1 MAGRDAT
8 ARRSRSSAQ
17 SLRKRLREAE
27 DTLAAIRDGHVDAI
41 VMQSPH
47 GEQVFRL
54 RTADEPYRLMVEQM
68 REGAM
73 TLSADG
79 TILFCNRR
87 LEILLGHPGAGVV
100 GQAFSSFVAPEDV
113 PKFEALLAAET
124 FREECNLLV
133 DGQTVPTQLSATA
146 LDIDGTRTTAVVVSD
161 LTPERTEK
169 ALRESNRLKDEFLA
183 TLSHELRT
191 PLNVILGWTRM
202 LMSEQLSAAAR
213 RRALELVDKNA
224 QAQAQ
229 IVADLVDMS
238 RITNGKL
245 SLDPLPLPI
254 EPAIDSAI
262 DSVRLTAEAKGVTIE
277 SSAEVADDLV
287 LADATRLQQILW
299 NLLSNALKFTPAG
312 GRVQVRAFREDTC
325 VRIEVADTGIGIDP
339 RFLPHV
345 FDRFRQAESGTTRG
359 FGGLGLGLA
368 VVKDLVRLHSGTVSV
383 ESDGAGRGA
392 TFTVRLPRAESLDL
406 GHVGAPREV
415 QERRLQGS
423 VIVLIEDHE
432 DSRELTAQVL
442 EQAGARVLP
451 YRTATEAYDALET
464 SDVSA
469 IIADIALPDEDGISF
484 IGRVRRHESPVVRE
498 LPAVVLTAYT
508 SVTEQE
514 HALVAGFQRH
524 IAKPADPDYLIDT
537 LCDILERR
545 L

>member
-1 MAGRDAT
+1 
-8 ARRSRSSAQ
+8 
-17 SLRKRLREAE
+17 
-27 DTLAAIRDGHVDAI
+27 
-41 VMQSPH
+41 
-47 GEQVFRL
+47 
-54 RTADEPYRLMVEQM
+54 
-68 REGAM
+68 
-73 TLSADG
+73 
-79 TILFCNRR
+79 
-87 LEILLGHPGAGVV
+87 
-100 GQAFSSFVAPEDV
+100 
-113 PKFEALLAAET
+113 
-124 FREECNLLV
+124 
-133 DGQTVPTQLSATA
+133 
-146 LDIDGTRTTAVVVSD
+146 
-161 LTPERTEK
+161 
-169 ALRESNRLKDEFLA
+169 
-183 TLSHELRT
+183 
-191 PLNVILGWTRM
+191 
-202 LMSEQLSAAAR
+202 
-213 RRALELVDKNA
+213 
-224 QAQAQ
+224 
-229 IVADLVDMS
+229 
-238 RITNGKL
+238 
-245 SLDPLPLPI
+245 
-254 EPAIDSAI
+254 
-262 DSVRLTAEAKGVTIE
+262 
-277 SSAEVADDLV
+277 
-287 LADATRLQQILW
+287 
-299 NLLSNALKFTPAG
+299 
-312 GRVQVRAFREDTC
+312 
-325 VRIEVADTGIGIDP
+325 
-339 RFLPHV
+339 
-345 FDRFRQAESGTTRG
+345 
-359 FGGLGLGLA
+359 
-368 VVKDLVRLHSGTVSV
+368 VSV

>member
-1 MAGRDAT
+1 
-8 ARRSRSSAQ
+8 
-17 SLRKRLREAE
+17 
-27 DTLAAIRDGHVDAI
+27 
-41 VMQSPH
+41 
-47 GEQVFRL
+47 
-54 RTADEPYRLMVEQM
+54 
-68 REGAM
+68 
-73 TLSADG
+73 
-79 TILFCNRR
+79 
-87 LEILLGHPGAGVV
+87 
-100 GQAFSSFVAPEDV
+100 
-113 PKFEALLAAET
+113 
-124 FREECNLLV
+124 
-133 DGQTVPTQLSATA
+133 
-146 LDIDGTRTTAVVVSD
+146 
-161 LTPERTEK
+161 
-169 ALRESNRLKDEFLA
+169 
-183 TLSHELRT
+183 
-191 PLNVILGWTRM
+191 
-202 LMSEQLSAAAR
+202 
-213 RRALELVDKNA
+213 
-224 QAQAQ
+224 
-229 IVADLVDMS
+229 
-238 RITNGKL
+238 
-245 SLDPLPLPI
+245 LPLPI
-254 EPAIDSAI
+254 EPATDSAI